1 MNEIIDKEIFT
12 LVFENFINKAHYKL
26 KEIDQKIKDEHTK
39 KDFKILDILNLDYKD
54 IHKKKIDKY
63 KENTDEQKEK
73 LEKFIKNI
81 DIDNEDILNEKVDE
95 VVKKLKNYNSYIDIP
110 KEYKEIKNKL
120 ENEVKY
126 NNITLKNN
134 INKDLSNIISNI
146 IEVTLSCCDDYN
158 KGYLENI
165 EDLRK
170 ILEEEKCFSSL
181 VSVVIGFIEDVIGNE
196 NEDLRKS
203 IKAIKNKRN
212 IALTDIQDSL
222 MEYINHRRN
231 EKKEIYN
238 VTKFSLSLNV
248 TLEENNLNNLNK
260 IYLSKHSNG
269 SYKEY
274 EKLISKYLKE
284 VK

>member
-26 KEIDQKIKDEHTK
+26 KEIDQKIKDEHKK
-39 KDFKILDILNLDYKD
+39 KDFKILDILNLDYKN
-54 IHKKKIDKY
+54 IYKKKTDKY

-73 LEKFIKNI
+73 LEKFMKNI
-81 DIDNEDILNEKVDE
+81 DIDTEDILNEKVDE

-110 KEYKEIKNKL
+110 KEYEEIKNKL

-196 NEDLRKS
+196 NEDLKKS
-203 IKAIKNKRN
+203 IKAIKNKQN
-212 IALTDIQDSL
+212 IALTDIQYL
-222 MEYINHRRN
+222 LKEYINYRVN

-238 VTKFSLSLNV
+238 VKSFSLNLDV
-248 TLEENNLNNLNK
+248 TLEENKLSNLNK